1 MRTKLRL
8 LWYWLETRY
17 AKLLRLF
24 GVVRSTDCIPDG
36 MYCYEYDEERNA
48 KEPADGYWLKT
59 CKYYRSTPKTKGIAC
74 TYVGYMGFD
83 PCLYDQCKICD
94 VNIEQNSD
102 KSGKA
107 LRIVSHGRIVGKTR
121 AMVMGIKATIDK
133 GGKAGVVGCKD
144 PQPILD
150 RLKALG
156 TDAQAEP
163 MVATGCDKNQTG
175 FVFYCV

>member
-1 MRTKLRL
+1 MIRAQDLIVYRINNLVQLNGIEMRVVSIRNGGTFYCDFEKMYKLPVDYTKIDMRTKLRL

-48 KEPADGYWLKT
+48 KEPTDGYWIKT

-83 PCLYDQCKICD
+83 PCLYDQCKIC
-94 VNIEQNSD
+94 
-102 KSGKA
+102 
-107 LRIVSHGRIVGKTR
+107 
-121 AMVMGIKATIDK
+121 
-133 GGKAGVVGCKD
+133 GVKD
-144 PQPILD
+144 
-150 RLKALG
+150 
-156 TDAQAEP
+156 
-163 MVATGCDKNQTG
+163 
-175 FVFYCV
+175 